1 MALKFFPETIL
12 LLKEERL
19 EGLLNQNKIDRM
31 VMIIG
36 AAVIHNDFKYLCKY
50 C

>member
-12 LLKEERL
+12 LLKEECL
-19 EGLLNQNKIDRM
+19 EGLLNQNKIDIM

-36 AAVIHNDFKYLCKY
+36 AAIIHSDFKNLCKY